1 MNDQPYEINK
11 ISSFITIKS
20 LNPNRMLAIL
30 MLKRFT
36 IENFSSFQKENS
48 LDLTA
53 GRTELNQEH
62 LYSFEK
68 VKILKSAVIYG
79 ANASGKSNLFKAIDY
94 AKEIV
99 LNNLDNVDT
108 YKKYFRLDNESFK
121 KPTKFEFEIE
131 IENKFFSYGFSS
143 ILSNK
148 DIVEEWLF
156 EIGKNVPELIFERNY
171 NVINIGKLLQKKEI
185 KNRFNIY
192 IEDMKN
198 QSSKLFLSEIANKDL
213 DIPEVKFLN
222 AIYNWFEEKLVIL
235 YPDTQYE
242 ELLSLRIN
250 SHLAKTFKKYLS
262 EFDTGVVD
270 ISSIEENFEKSLKN
284 IPDELR
290 RQIIK
295 DVAKDNAIGT
305 LKMPDGQFYT
315 IFKDKKDELKVE
327 KLGLI
332 HSNEVQ
338 DVFELKDESDG
349 TKRLFDLIPLI
360 SKFSKDYTI
369 IIDEFDRSL
378 HPKLTKKF
386 FELFYKLND
395 ADSKT
400 QLIVTT
406 HESTL
411 LDQELV
417 RRDEVWF
424 VEKDKKSASNLFSL
438 NQFKVRYDS
447 KIEKAYLLGRYG
459 AIPIFKTFDEIDLD
473 N

>member
-1 MNDQPYEINK
+1 
-11 ISSFITIKS
+11 
-20 LNPNRMLAIL
+20 

-53 GRTELNQEH
+53 GRTELKQEH
-62 LYSFEK
+62 CYDFKK

-94 AKEIV
+94 GKEIV

-108 YKKYFRLDNESFK
+108 YKKYFRLDNDSVNK
-121 KPTKFEFEIE
+121 ATKFEFEIE
-131 IENKFFSYGFSS
+131 IDNRFFSYGFSS
-143 ILSNK
+143 ILNK
-148 DIVEEWLF
+148 KEITEEWLY
-156 EIGKNVPELIFERNY
+156 EIGKTSPELIFERN
-171 NVINIGKLLQKKEI
+171 NNIIDIGKLLKNKDVQ
-185 KNRFNIY
+185 NRFNIY
-192 IEDMKN
+192 IEDMTN
-198 QSSKLFLSEIANKDL
+198 QSSRLFLSEIANKDL
-213 DIPEVKFLN
+213 EFIEVKIIN
-222 AIYNWFEEKLVIL
+222 EIYNWFEEKLIVI

-242 ELLSLRIN
+242 ELGSLRNN
-250 SHLAKTFKKYLS
+250 SSLTKTFKKYLS

-270 ISSIEENFEKSLKN
+270 ISSIEEDFENSLKN
-284 IPDELR
+284 IPDELKK
-290 RQIIK
+290 QIIK
-295 DVAKDNAIGT
+295 DISKNDVIGT
-305 LKMPDGQFYT
+305 LKTPDSQFFT
-315 IFKDKKDELKVE
+315 IFKDEKDELKVE

-332 HSNEVQ
+332 HSN
-338 DVFELKDESDG
+338 DVKEIFELKDESDG
-349 TKRLFDLIPLI
+349 TRRLFDLIPLI
-360 SKFSKDYTI
+360 RKFSKDYTI

-386 FELFYKLND
+386 FELFFKLNNNVE
-395 ADSKT
+395 SKT

-417 RRDEVWF
+417 RRDEIWF
-424 VEKDKKSASNLFSL
+424 IEKDKTGASNIFSL

-459 AIPIFKTFDEIDLD
+459 AIPIFKTFDELD
-473 N
+473 MED

>member
-1 MNDQPYEINK
+1 
-11 ISSFITIKS
+11 
-20 LNPNRMLAIL
+20 

-53 GRTELNQEH
+53 GRIELNQEH
-62 LYSFEK
+62 VYNFEK

-99 LNNLDNVDT
+99 LNNLDNVDI
-108 YKKYFRLDNESFK
+108 YKKYFRLDTESLK

-131 IENKFFSYGFSS
+131 LEGRFFSYGFSS
-143 ILSNK
+143 IINK
-148 DIVEEWLF
+148 KEIVEEWLY
-156 EIGKNVPELIFERNY
+156 EIGKNSPELIFERN
-171 NVINIGKLLQKKEI
+171 NNEINLGKLLLKKEI
-185 KNRFNIY
+185 KNRFQIY

-198 QSSKLFLSEIANKDL
+198 QSSKLFLSEVANKDL
-213 DIPEVKFLN
+213 DISEVQIIN
-222 AIYNWFEEKLVIL
+222 DIYSWFDHKLVVI

-242 ELLSLRIN
+242 ELSSLRNN
-250 SHLAKTFKKYLS
+250 SSLAKTFKKYLG
-262 EFDTGVVD
+262 EFDTGVID
-270 ISSIEENFEKSLKN
+270 ISSIKEDFESTLKN
-284 IPDELR
+284 IPDELKK
-290 RQIIK
+290 QIIK
-295 DVAKDNAIGT
+295 DMSKSIDDGNIVGT
-305 LKMPDGQFYT
+305 LKMPDGQFFT
-315 IFKDKKDELKVE
+315 IYKDENDEIIVE

-332 HSNEVQ
+332 HGTDVKE
-338 DVFELKDESDG
+338 VFELKDESDG

-360 SKFSKDYTI
+360 GKFSKDYTI

-395 ADSKT
+395 SASKT

-411 LDQELV
+411 LDQELL

-424 VEKDKKSASNLFSL
+424 VEKDKNGASNIFSL

-459 AIPIFKTFDEIDLD
+459 AIPIFKTFDEIDMD